1 MRRDS
6 IPESLDSVLQEFRSC
21 FTRTTFGNFTHLV
34 VGWIVCRG
42 RRWITRVLA
51 AGAVVCHKHHSRFY
65 RFFSSARWD
74 SDTVG
79 LCLFRLLLP
88 HLPDTIEAIVD
99 DTLCRRSGP
108 RIFGISMHHDGA
120 ASSYGHGVL
129 ACGHSWVV
137 LAVRLPLPW
146 KSAGMAVP
154 VLVRLYRS
162 PKRCSTREYR
172 KRTEL
177 ARELIEILARWLPED
192 RVLHLTGDREYACK
206 TLLRDLDPKVQF
218 TGPMPMNAMLFGPVP
233 KYRGIGRPRVRG
245 QRLRS
250 PKARGQRSRRSWER
264 LELTIYGRTVK
275 LRVMSWTCLW
285 YTATGQRLVRVVVTR
300 DPKGNFEDRAFF
312 STDVVATPAQLL
324 ERYSHRWLIEVSF
337 RDAKQHFGLNDPQN
351 GWSRGRIKSKQKPG
365 PQPRGNRGRRTVER
379 TVPFIWTLYGIVT
392 VWYLR
397 EDRWKDDVMEL
408 RKRSPWYSSKTTP
421 SFQDMVEA
429 LRVETLAHRLLAR
442 PLRTRTLAETR
453 KVVLCLAGAA

>member
-1 MRRDS
+1 
-6 IPESLDSVLQEFRSC
+6 
-21 FTRTTFGNFTHLV
+21 
-34 VGWIVCRG
+34 
-42 RRWITRVLA
+42 
-51 AGAVVCHKHHSRFY
+51 
-65 RFFSSARWD
+65 
-74 SDTVG
+74 
-79 LCLFRLLLP
+79 
-88 HLPDTIEAIVD
+88 
-99 DTLCRRSGP
+99 
-108 RIFGISMHHDGA
+108 
-120 ASSYGHGVL
+120 
-129 ACGHSWVV
+129 
-137 LAVRLPLPW
+137 
-146 KSAGMAVP
+146 MAVP
-154 VLVRLYRS
+154 VLIRLYRS

-177 ARELIEILARWLPED
+177 ARELIEILARWLPEG

-250 PKARGQRSRRSWER
+250 PKARSRRSRLSWER
-264 LELTIYGRTVK
+264 LELSIYGRTVK

-324 ERYSHRWLIEVSF
+324 KRYSHRWLIEVSF

-351 GWSRGRIKSKQKPG
+351 GWSRGRSKSKQKPG

-379 TVPFIWTLYGIVT
+379 T
-392 VWYLR
+392 
-397 EDRWKDDVMEL
+397 
-408 RKRSPWYSSKTTP
+408 
-421 SFQDMVEA
+421 
-429 LRVETLAHRLLAR
+429 
-442 PLRTRTLAETR
+442 
-453 KVVLCLAGAA
+453 

>member
-1 MRRDS
+1 MRHDS

-21 FTRTTFGNFTHLV
+21 FTRPSFGNFTHLV

-51 AGAVVCHKHHSRFY
+51 VGSVIGGKHHSRFY
-65 RFFSSARWD
+65 RFFSADWHPD
-74 SDTVG
+74 AVG
-79 LCLFRLLLP
+79 LRLFRLLLP
-88 HLPDTIEAIVD
+88 HLPETIEAIVD

-120 ASSYGHGVL
+120 ASSYGNGSL
-129 ACGHSWVV
+129 ACGLCWVV

-146 KSAGMAVP
+146 KSTGIAVP

-162 PKRCSTREYR
+162 PKRCSAHEYS

-177 ARELIEILARWLPED
+177 ARELIEILARWLPEG

-206 TLLRDLDPKVQF
+206 TLLRGLDPKVQF

-233 KYRGIGRPRVRG
+233 KYSGIGRPRVRG

-250 PKARGQRSRRSWER
+250 PKARARRSPLSWEQ
-264 LELTIYGRTVK
+264 LELTIYGRAVR

-300 DPKGNFEDRAFF
+300 DPRGNFEDRAFF
-312 STDVVATPAQLL
+312 STDVMSAPAQLL
-324 ERYSHRWLIEVSF
+324 KRFSHRWLIEVSF

-351 GWSRGRIKSKQKPG
+351 GWSRGRRKSKRKPG
-365 PQPRGNRGRRTVER
+365 PQPRGNRGRRAVER
-379 TVPFIWTLYGIVT
+379 TVPFIWTLYGIVV

-397 EDRWKDDVMEL
+397 EDRWKDDVKAL
-408 RKRSPWYSSKTTP
+408 KKRSPWYSSKTTP

-429 LRVETLAHRLLAR
+429 LRVETLARRLLAR